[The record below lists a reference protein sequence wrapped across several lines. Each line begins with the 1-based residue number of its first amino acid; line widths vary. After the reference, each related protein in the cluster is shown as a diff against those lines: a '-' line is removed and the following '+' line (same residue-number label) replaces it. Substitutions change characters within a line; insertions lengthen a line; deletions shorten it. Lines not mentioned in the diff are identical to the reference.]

1 MTTGTIFCT
10 TRGAAPV
17 QRHLGSFLLFHA
29 LHSFRQ
35 MKIFATL
42 FSIPPML
49 LFYVAWI
56 VSSIAKPL
64 LVVSLVVS
72 VALNPSAAFRK
83 FQLLVTTIRYLL
95 FCKDKKWKVPEQDAN
110 VDAYFATDSAASS
123 AGASSKAPAIER
135 KTVIFV
141 RHGESTWNDT
151 FNRGDRGMFG
161 FVLNFVPNLVK
172 AIAAEWFFW
181 VILQAS
187 DESWFY
193 DSPLSDKGLSQAQA
207 LQKFLQTDTEYSPP
221 NEADLILRLRG
232 DRGASHNATGNTNG
246 KAAAPGSTKEAAA
259 NSPAG
264 LSSQLVSSNLRRALS
279 TTIVGFQ
286 DRLAKNY
293 DGDNILV
300 LSCLQEISVNPDA
313 LSITPAHAPVSPA
326 FTDPRT
332 LRHYYHK
339 GDRIDTSKNA
349 GNKAVSSNG
358 YQRMQEFCSIV
369 FEDIPK
375 DTIIACGHSLWFKSF
390 FQTYLPRDFDHISKR
405 KKLVNGGT
413 VGFTLERTRVGTG
426 EDQRWVYRIDPKHI
440 VVLYGGF

>member
-1 MTTGTIFCT
+1 
-10 TRGAAPV
+10 
-17 QRHLGSFLLFHA
+17 
-29 LHSFRQ
+29 

-42 FSIPPML
+42 FSLPPML

-56 VSSIAKPL
+56 VSSVAKPL

-83 FQLLVTTIRYLL
+83 FQLLVTTVRYLL
-95 FCKDKKWKVPEQDAN
+95 FCKDKKWKFPKQDAN
-110 VDAYFATDSAASS
+110 VDAYFAADAATSADASS
-123 AGASSKAPAIER
+123 ESSKQPTIER

-151 FNRGDRGMFG
+151 FNRGDRGMVG
-161 FVLNFVPNLVK
+161 FVLNFVPNLIK

-193 DSPLSDKGLSQAQA
+193 DSPLSDKGLAQAQA

-232 DRGASHNATGNTNG
+232 EHGASNAAGSANG
-246 KAAAPGSTKEAAA
+246 KPATPGSKKEVST
-259 NSPAG
+259 NPPAG
-264 LSSQLVSSNLRRALS
+264 PSSQLVSSNLRRAVS
-279 TTIVGFQ
+279 TMIVGFQ

-293 DGDNILV
+293 EGDNILV
-300 LSCLQEISVNPDA
+300 LSCLQEISINPDA
-313 LSITPAHAPVSPA
+313 LSITPAQSPLSPA
-326 FTDPRT
+326 WTDPRT

-339 GDRIDTSKNA
+339 GDRIDTSKNS

-358 YQRMQEFCSIV
+358 YQRMQEFCALV

-375 DTIIACGHSLWFKSF
+375 DTIIACGHSLWFKRDRGLHARADAGRHRGRAAVGVPDRPEAHCGAVRGILS
-390 FQTYLPRDFDHISKR
+390 PR
-405 KKLVNGGT
+405 
-413 VGFTLERTRVGTG
+413 
-426 EDQRWVYRIDPKHI
+426 
-440 VVLYGGF
+440 

>member
-1 MTTGTIFCT
+1 
-10 TRGAAPV
+10 
-17 QRHLGSFLLFHA
+17 
-29 LHSFRQ
+29 

-42 FSIPPML
+42 FSLPPMI

-64 LVVSLVVS
+64 IVVSLVVS
-72 VALNPSAAFRK
+72 VALNPTAAFRR
-83 FQLLVTTIRYLL
+83 FQLLVTTLRYLL
-95 FCKDKKWKVPEQDAN
+95 FCKDKKWKVPEEDASA
-110 VDAYFATDSAASS
+110 DAYFETDDAKSS
-123 AGASSKAPAIER
+123 PGASSPSKHTIER
-135 KTVIFV
+135 KTIIFV

-151 FNRGDRGMFG
+151 FNRGDRAMIG
-161 FVLNFVPNLVK
+161 FVLNFVPNLIK

-193 DSPLSDKGLSQAQA
+193 DSPLSEKGLSQAKA

-232 DRGASHNATGNTNG
+232 DHGAPKASGTVSG
-246 KAAAPGSTKEAAA
+246 KAAEPGPKRETAP
-259 NSPAG
+259 NSP
-264 LSSQLVSSNLRRALS
+264 SPTSQLVSSNLRRAVS
-279 TTIVGFQ
+279 TMIVGFQ

-293 DGDNILV
+293 EGDNILV

-313 LSITPAHAPVSPA
+313 LSITPANSPLSPA
-326 FTDPRT
+326 WTDPRN
-332 LRHYYHK
+332 LRFYYQK
-339 GDRIDTSKNA
+339 GDRIDTSKNS

-358 YQRMQEFCSIV
+358 YQRMQEFCKIV

-375 DTIIACGHSLWFKSF
+375 DTVIACGHSLWFKSF
-390 FQTYLPRDFDHISKR
+390 FQTYLPRECDHISKR

-426 EDQRWVYRIDPKHI
+426 DEQRWVYRIDPKHI